1 MWMWTQESLG
11 IWFQWDPLALLV
23 NPSVEAPACKLHLQF
38 SVVKS
43 QRNAFSAGVCQVH
56 ANAQC
61 DGSLA
66 LVFYMYVLSI
76 LSFLGKVISQGSMK
90 DSLL

>member
-43 QRNAFSAGVCQVH
+43 QRNAFLAGVRQVH

-66 LVFYMYVLSI
+66 LVFYMY
-76 LSFLGKVISQGSMK
+76 
-90 DSLL
+90 